1 MQNRCILIG
10 GLTVFQPTVFDES
23 SGGFVE
29 TKSGRPHLFLNIT
42 KCFFVPKRNHTGSI
56 AGHCNQNKCKHT
68 RCVQICMLPTFI
80 RTIWFRL
87 LPSSVV
93 FIQPHI
99 AEQHP
104 PIALLL
110 HFPSPEQQTLVA
122 HDTADWLQSNSLPR
136 PPLEIICTDVFLT
149 FQPDEDWIV
158 AHLYLNAFFL
168 YITCLGYGNNA
179 HQTSCFV
186 QNRLSWNVIVLW
198 EDFSSQTRFSIK
210 ACNTSKNKRK
220 KKTTKTSHHNKCYFD
235 DIFWN
240 KRKICKAIK
249 FILEVHNTGEH
260 CNIILFALWKLGLE
274 VH

>member
-1 MQNRCILIG
+1 MYVAN
-10 GLTVFQPTVFDES
+10 V
-23 SGGFVE
+23 
-29 TKSGRPHLFLNIT
+29 
-42 KCFFVPKRNHTGSI
+42 
-56 AGHCNQNKCKHT
+56 
-68 RCVQICMLPTFI
+68 I

-220 KKTTKTSHHNKCYFD
+220 KKQQKHLITTNAILMIFFGTRGKFVRQLNSSLKC
-235 DIFWN
+235 
-240 KRKICKAIK
+240 
-249 FILEVHNTGEH
+249 TT
-260 CNIILFALWKLGLE
+260 LGSTAT
-274 VH
+274 